1 MTSAETT
8 LPGSRPCDAEP
19 RGTPGVPG
27 RHGWTAVS
35 SSCSTCST
43 AKARVLE
50 EKAPRLSER
59 PGEGRR
65 WESGRERGKG
75 GNRQC
80 RRPQEEALAGVL
92 RFGIQ
97 SVFCPP
103 ALLTPTINTAE
114 ARSVF
119 RKYLPLVS
127 GCQGQPGNGAA
138 TPQPRGGEWKRGLLV
153 CSVVEPKRLWFL
165 TWNTLSG
172 GLE

>member
-1 MTSAETT
+1 MGNAHLSCAAPGRFHRPLGCPPHSLMTSAETT

-27 RHGWTAVS
+27 RHGWTAVA

-114 ARSVF
+114 ARCFASIC
-119 RKYLPLVS
+119 P
-127 GCQGQPGNGAA
+127 
-138 TPQPRGGEWKRGLLV
+138 W
-153 CSVVEPKRLWFL
+153 
-165 TWNTLSG
+165 
-172 GLE
+172 